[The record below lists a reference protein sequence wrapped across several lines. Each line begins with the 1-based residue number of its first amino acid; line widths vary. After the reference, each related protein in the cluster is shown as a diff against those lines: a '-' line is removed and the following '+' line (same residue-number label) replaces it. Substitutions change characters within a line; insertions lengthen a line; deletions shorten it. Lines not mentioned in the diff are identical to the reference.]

1 MNLYELTGEALYLQ
15 ELFLNG
21 DIDERVVRDTLE
33 SIGANEKIESLCYV
47 LKNLDAFAKSCKEEE
62 NKLAEKRKAA
72 ENGISRIKDNMLAFM
87 EASMTDKVKAG
98 VFSVRIGSTVKT
110 EIEDE
115 SAISAEYKIPQPDKL
130 DTARIKA
137 DLKEG
142 KEIPGARLSES
153 RYVVIR

>member
-1 MNLYELTGEALYLQ
+1 MNLYEITGEALYLQ

-33 SIGANEKIESLCYV
+33 AIGANDKLESLCYV

-87 EASMTDKVKAG
+87 EASMSDKIKAG
-98 VFSVRIGSTVKT
+98 VFTVRIGSTVKT
-110 EIEDE
+110 EVDE
-115 SAISAEYKIPQPDKL
+115 SAISAEYKIPQPDKI

-142 KEIPGARLSES
+142 KEIPGARLTES
-153 RYVVIR
+153 RYVVIS

>member
-1 MNLYELTGEALYLQ
+1 MNLYEITGEALYLQ

-33 SIGANEKIESLCYV
+33 AIGANDKLESLCYV

-87 EASMTDKVKAG
+87 EASMSDKIKAG
-98 VFSVRIGSTVKT
+98 VFTVRIGSTVKT
-110 EIEDE
+110 EVDE
-115 SAISAEYKIPQPDKL
+115 SAISAEYKIPQPDKI

-142 KEIPGARLSES
+142 KEIPGARLTES

>member
-1 MNLYELTGEALYLQ
+1 MNLYELTGQALYLQ
-15 ELFLNG
+15 ELFMSG
-21 DIDERVVRDTLE
+21 DIDEQVVKDTLE
-33 SIGANEKIESLCYV
+33 AIGANEKIESLCYV

-72 ENGISRIKDNMLAFM
+72 ENGIARIKDNMLAFLD
-87 EASMTDKVKAG
+87 ASMADKVKAG
-98 VFSVRIGSTVKT
+98 VFTVRIGSTVKT
-110 EIEDE
+110 EVDE
-115 SAISAEYKIPQPDKL
+115 SAISAEYKIPQPDKI

-142 KEIPGARLSES
+142 KEIPGARLTES